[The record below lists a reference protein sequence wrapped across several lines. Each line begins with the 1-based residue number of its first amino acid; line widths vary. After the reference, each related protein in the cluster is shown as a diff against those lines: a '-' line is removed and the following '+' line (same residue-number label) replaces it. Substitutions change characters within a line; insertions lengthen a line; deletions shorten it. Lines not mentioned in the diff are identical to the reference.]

1 MPDREQMPEE
11 FLYMGIHQLSAVITN
26 PLNYIAVQQF
36 LKQHLFF
43 RPGQRQFQKPCTE
56 NGKQPGSRSVFISDF
71 LLEPRFQGSG

>member
-36 LKQHLFF
+36 LKHNLY
-43 RPGQRQFQKPCTE
+43 RMTTQR
-56 NGKQPGSRSVFISDF
+56 DF
-71 LLEPRFQGSG
+71 